1 MGTILEI
8 PRKQGISYR
17 VEIRR
22 KGHKSLCKTFQRKT
36 DAKHWMEEQEAIIYK
51 GGIVTMEV
59 DRKTVG
65 DLIQR
70 FLDERVSQMIPS
82 SQSDYGMQLR
92 YWGESIGHLTLRQL
106 TRSNIIGVREKL
118 RKGTYSRGVEEKQ
131 RSPSTVNRYTAA
143 LSTCCSYGVEIGML
157 ERNPCTGIKRLS
169 EPRGRTRFLTDGER
183 DRLLQVTKLSSPQ
196 LHLAV
201 VLSLATG
208 ARQSEIWGL
217 RWQEIDLKD
226 GFLKFEHTK
235 NGDIRVVPVIGE
247 VLDLL
252 RGYHSQ
258 HRIVG
263 RDELFPSRTK
273 GKSLDLRTQWESA
286 LKQAEIKDFRW
297 HDLRHSCASYMVR
310 QGLDLRL
317 VAELLGHR
325 TLQMSMRYSHL
336 AKEHLKS
343 AISEAMER

>member
-1 MGTILEI
+1 MDLCSPLLARHPEAKGYPNKALFSYFYGSGL
-8 PRKQGISYR
+8 KQKI
-17 VEIRR
+17 
-22 KGHKSLCKTFQRKT
+22 
-36 DAKHWMEEQEAIIYK
+36 EASSS
-51 GGIVTMEV
+51 
-59 DRKTVG
+59 
-65 DLIQR
+65 
-70 FLDERVSQMIPS
+70 ERIPS
-82 SQSDYGMQLR
+82 FASLHMFG
-92 YWGESIGHLTLRQL
+92 
-106 TRSNIIGVREKL
+106 
-118 RKGTYSRGVEEKQ
+118 
-131 RSPSTVNRYTAA
+131 
-143 LSTCCSYGVEIGML
+143 LSAI
-157 ERNPCTGIKRLS
+157 RNQTN
-169 EPRGRTRFLTDGER
+169 
-183 DRLLQVTKLSSPQ
+183 
-196 LHLAV
+196 
-201 VLSLATG
+201 

-235 NGDIRVVPVIGE
+235 NGDIRVVPVIGK

-286 LKQAEIKDFRW
+286 LKQAEIEDFRW

-317 VAELLGHR
+317 EAELLGHR
-325 TLQMSMRYSHL
+325 ALQMAMRYFRL